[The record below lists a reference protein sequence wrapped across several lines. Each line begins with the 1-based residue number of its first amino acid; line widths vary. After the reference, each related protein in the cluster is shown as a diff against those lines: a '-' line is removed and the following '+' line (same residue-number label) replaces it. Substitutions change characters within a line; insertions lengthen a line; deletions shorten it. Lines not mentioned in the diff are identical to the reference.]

1 MDNDYLRMTI
11 LDYYTWWVIQPIIRQ
26 VRTCVWGERRLIVSQ
41 ASEKKRNK
49 NDRKSGEK
57 RGKKKPT
64 RFKVL
69 MSYSYIYIDLIFLLN
84 RKKKPL
90 SNA

>member
-69 MSYSYIYIDLIFLLN
+69 MSYSYIYRSYFSSQS
-84 RKKKPL
+84 KKK
-90 SNA
+90 SR